1 MLIPGKHIQTFLIL
15 IEEMPQ
21 VETRVI
27 LVQEAGNQEE
37 LIEALKVWSFSFVL
51 KSCLSSIS
59 V

>member
-37 LIEALKVWSFSFVL
+37 LIEALKVWSFSFFL